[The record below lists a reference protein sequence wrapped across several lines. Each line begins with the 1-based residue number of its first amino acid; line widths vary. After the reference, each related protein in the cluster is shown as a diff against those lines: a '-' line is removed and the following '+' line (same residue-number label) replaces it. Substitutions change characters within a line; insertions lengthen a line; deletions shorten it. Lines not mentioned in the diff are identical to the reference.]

1 MINSLIRWSLD
12 NRMAVIIV
20 SFLFMGL
27 GAWYSVDTPVDVFPD
42 LTAPTVTVVVE
53 GHGMAPEE
61 METLVTFPI
70 ETAVNGAAG
79 VRRVRSATAVGIS
92 VVWVEF
98 DWGTEIY
105 RARQTVTE
113 RLATVSNNLPPQVGA
128 PVLAP
133 ISSMM
138 GEIVFASLSS
148 DRHDPLEL
156 RTAATTNVRRRLLSV
171 PGVSQVTPIG
181 GDQKQYQVVLTPQ
194 RLRAYQVSVSEVAE
208 ALRDTNENVSAG
220 FLVQGGQESLIKG
233 FGRVQSPRDIGNTVV
248 TLRDGRPVR
257 VSDLGAVLVG
267 PAIKRGTGSASWRDE
282 QSRPVVRPAVI
293 LAIQKQPG
301 ANTLELTE
309 RLDDVLDQ
317 IATTLPPGMEINK
330 ELFRQATFISAAVE
344 NVAEAL
350 RDGGI
355 LVILIVV
362 AFLASIRSSI
372 ITLLAIPLSII
383 VAIVTLRI
391 FGGTINTMTL
401 GGLAIAIGS
410 LVDDAIIDVENIVRR
425 LRENAALPPEKQ
437 RPILRVIYEAS
448 VEVRAAIV
456 FATAIIVLV
465 FTPIFFLSGVEG
477 RLLRPLGVAFCVS
490 LAASLVVAL
499 TLTPA
504 LSSYLLPRSRS
515 VRSGSDPWLVRT
527 LKRLYD
533 PPLRG
538 ALRAPLVV
546 IVPTVLLFVGTLF
559 ATTRLGQ
566 NFLPEFNEGALTV
579 GVSSIPGTSLE
590 QSDALARV
598 AQELLLQHPEVQTV
612 GRRTGRAEQD
622 EHVMG
627 PESSELEVT
636 LDMDAPLEEGQPRRT
651 KAELLAA
658 IRADFESLPGVQAH
672 LGQPISH
679 RIDHMLSGTYSAIAV
694 KIFGP
699 DLYELR
705 HIAKRI
711 EHTMEG
717 IPGVVDL
724 AMDQQAD
731 TPLLRVEFDR
741 DAIAR
746 FGLRV
751 ADVARALETAY
762 RGDVVSQVLEGQN
775 TFDLTV
781 RIGEADRSAPAG
793 GLSPWTW
800 ATPEMVGETLVDSP
814 TGVKVPLKVL
824 ANIYTDRGPNFI
836 TREDAQRKIVVQCNV
851 ADRDV
856 TSVVSDIQAAV
867 AADVE
872 LPPGYHVEYGGQF
885 ETAAETSRLLTL
897 LGVVVVL
904 GIGFLLHLVFHSI
917 RDTLLVMVN
926 LPLALIG
933 GVLGVFLS
941 GGVLSVASMIG
952 FIAVFGI
959 AARNGIMMVS
969 HIRHL
974 QRHEGVTDFRAAVRR
989 GALERLSPILMTAL
1003 ASGIALIPLALGVD
1017 KPGNEILRPMAF
1029 VILFGLLSSTF
1040 LNMAVVPALFLW
1052 FAKPVA
1058 PAEHETEDTYVAE
1071 GRGGTQTWRPGLA
1084 PALLFLPLMLLVGCA
1099 SVNPEPDFQRAR
1111 TLIERSTGYAAP
1123 DEAAGDLVPIDELL
1137 ADGLTAEEAVEIA
1150 LRNNR
1155 GLQAAFHEIGIARAD
1170 WVQAGLLE
1178 NPSLGI
1184 GLMFP
1189 EGGGRSSIQANLA
1202 QNIVDLW
1209 HMPVRRRAAERDVE
1223 QRIVSVAREA
1233 GLLVAETRRA
1243 YYRAVSAA
1251 ALRDIAAES
1260 VALYQRSLEATRTR
1274 RETGVGTPLDENL
1287 QRGEWLQARLD
1298 LQNAESAAINA
1309 RRKLLY
1315 LLSLECDGADI
1326 ALSDALPTPD
1336 GDAYNP
1342 DALIKLAQAHRLDLA
1357 AVENAIAAD
1366 KAQIQLEHL
1375 RIFPDVTIGLGAE
1388 RLEGRALPGR
1398 NIGADFA
1405 RASLRNGQPSIPD
1418 IQSRGERS
1426 AERNDDIEFMFG
1438 PNVSVTLPIFDQ
1450 NQAQIAKARYTHA
1463 QAVLSYEDLLL
1474 SICRDIR
1481 IAAERTRL
1489 LASNV
1494 VFFETE
1500 LLPQSRRNLEL
1511 TEAARETGAVDVL
1524 TLLVAQ
1530 QRLLETE
1537 RQHVVAQAQ
1546 AAGARIDLEL
1556 AVGKP
1561 LSEVAESPV
1570 AAVSPDDLLVNQVEE
1585 D

>member
-27 GAWYSVDTPVDVFPD
+27 GTWYSIDTPVDVFPD

-113 RLATVSNNLPPQVGA
+113 RLATVANNLPPQVGA

-148 DRHDPLEL
+148 DKHDQLQL
-156 RTAATTNVRRRLLSV
+156 RTVATTNVRRRLLSV

-181 GDQKQYQVVLTPQ
+181 GDQKQYQVVLAPQ
-194 RLRAYQVSVSEVAE
+194 RLRAYQVSVSEVAD

-233 FGRVQSPRDIGNTVV
+233 FGRVQTPDDIGNTVV

-267 PAIKRGTGSASWRDE
+267 PAIKRGTGSAAWRNE
-282 QSRPVVRPAVI
+282 QDNPVIRPAVI

-301 ANTLELTE
+301 ANTLELTQ
-309 RLDDVLDQ
+309 RLDHVLDQ

-330 ELFRQATFISAAVE
+330 ELFRQATFIRAAVE

-362 AFLASIRSSI
+362 AFLASVRSSV
-372 ITLLAIPLSII
+372 ITLLAIPLSVV
-383 VAIVTLRI
+383 VAIVTLRF

-425 LRENAALPPEKQ
+425 LRENAALPPQQQ

-465 FTPIFFLSGVEG
+465 FTPIFFLTGVEG
-477 RLLRPLGVAFCVS
+477 RLLRPLGIAFCVS

-515 VRSGSDPWLVRT
+515 VRAGTDPWLVRT

-598 AQELLLQHPEVQTV
+598 AQEILLEHPEVQTV

-636 LDMDAPLEEGQPRRT
+636 LDMDAPLAEGKPRRS
-651 KAELLAA
+651 KAQLLAA
-658 IRADFESLPGVQAH
+658 IRADFEALPGVQAH

-699 DLYELR
+699 DLYQLR
-705 HIAKRI
+705 RIAQRI
-711 EHTMEG
+711 EHTMED

-775 TFDLTV
+775 SFDLTV
-781 RIGEADRSAPAG
+781 RIGDADRDAPAG
-793 GLSPWTW
+793 GLSPWTR
-800 ATPEMVGETLVDSP
+800 ATPDMVGETLVDTP

-856 TSVVSDIQAAV
+856 TSVVNDIQAAL
-867 AADVE
+867 AANVD
-872 LPPGYHVEYGGQF
+872 LPTGYHVQYGGQF

-974 QRHEGVTDFRAAVRR
+974 QRHEGVTDFREAVRR

-1052 FAKPVA
+1052 VAKPVA
-1058 PAEHETEDTYVAE
+1058 PAEHETQDAFT
-1071 GRGGTQTWRPGLA
+1071 GQTRGTTQTWRPGIT
-1084 PALLFLPLMLLVGCA
+1084 PALLFLPLLLLAGCA
-1099 SVNPEPDFQRAR
+1099 SVNPQPDFQRAR
-1111 TLIERSTGYAAP
+1111 ELVESSTGYAIP
-1123 DEAAGDLVPIDELL
+1123 DDDACDLKPIDEMID
-1137 ADGLTAEEAVEIA
+1137 DGLTVKEAVEIA

-1155 GLQAAFHEIGIARAD
+1155 GLHAAFHDIGIARAD
-1170 WVQAGLLE
+1170 WVQTGLLE

-1189 EGGGRSSIQANLA
+1189 EGGGRSNIQANIA

-1209 HMPVRRRAAERDVE
+1209 HMPLRRRAAERDV
-1223 QRIVSVAREA
+1223 QKQIVSVAREA
-1233 GLLVAETRRA
+1233 GLLVAQTQRA
-1243 YYRAVSAA
+1243 YYHAVSTQN
-1251 ALRDIAAES
+1251 LRNIAAES
-1260 VALYQRSLEATRTR
+1260 VRLYQRSLEATRTL

-1287 QRGEWLQARLD
+1287 QRGEWLQARLN
-1298 LQNAESAAINA
+1298 LQNAQSDATNA
-1309 RRKLLY
+1309 KRELMY

-1326 ALSDALPTPD
+1326 VLTENLPAPAGETP
-1336 GDAYNP
+1336 NP
-1342 DALIKLAQAHRLDLA
+1342 DTLIKLARQHRLDLT
-1357 AVENAIAAD
+1357 AVQNVVASGEAR
-1366 KAQIQLEHL
+1366 IQLEYL
-1375 RIFPDVTIGLGAE
+1375 RIFPDVTIGLAAE
-1388 RLEGRALPGR
+1388 RLEGRPAPGR
-1398 NIGADFA
+1398 DVAADFA
-1405 RASLRNGQPSIPD
+1405 RASLRNGQPTIPD
-1418 IQSRGERS
+1418 IQSRGERA

-1438 PNVSVTLPIFDQ
+1438 PNISVTLPIFDQ
-1450 NQAQIAKARYTHA
+1450 NQAQIAKARYAHA

-1481 IAAERTRL
+1481 VAAERTRL

-1494 VFFETE
+1494 AFFETE

-1511 TEAARETGAVDVL
+1511 TEAARETGTVDVL
-1524 TLLVAQ
+1524 TLLEAQ
-1530 QRLLETE
+1530 RRLLQTQ
-1537 RQHVVAQAQ
+1537 RQHILAQAQ
-1546 AAGARIDLEL
+1546 ATNARIDLEL

-1561 LSEVAESPV
+1561 LEELAESKPP
-1570 AAVSPDDLLVNQVEE
+1570 ADAPNHVSTHNNEE
-1585 D
+1585 N